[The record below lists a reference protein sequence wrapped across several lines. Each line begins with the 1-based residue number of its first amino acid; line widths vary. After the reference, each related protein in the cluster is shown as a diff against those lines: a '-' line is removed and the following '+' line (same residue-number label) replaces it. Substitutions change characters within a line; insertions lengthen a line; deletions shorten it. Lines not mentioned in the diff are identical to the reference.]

1 MDNEDRG
8 HDEEGDGV
16 DNDNRGHD
24 EEARER
30 QEDDKGNHTCI
41 LWQNLNKPS

>member
-16 DNDNRGHD
+16 DN
-24 EEARER
+24 ET
-30 QEDDKGNHTCI
+30 EDVMTKQGNAKRMTKAIIHAPCGKI
-41 LWQNLNKPS
+41 